1 MRFIFATHERSAQV
15 TRIKDVI
22 TEYRNLG
29 QSDPSRFQMHPVYD
43 DILSQL
49 ADHFLGNWKDQMALV
64 GLGGYGRQEMSPY
77 SDIDLL
83 FLRPEN
89 APEGVYRGIRNMLY
103 LLWDARIE
111 LGHSVRTV
119 EECLHEAVKDLAVL
133 TSLLDTRLLWGNEN
147 LYRELVIQREPLVQA
162 IDPLDLYLRVEAE
175 IRKSSDKFGHTIYL
189 LEPHLKEGPGSL
201 RYIQLIGWLI
211 RLIFGLS
218 SLDDL
223 PIAGI
228 SRPNTLLEVKKARE
242 FLAEVRTRIHFL
254 SGRRDDRLKFDIQP
268 ILAEQMGFKK
278 TTGQLEVEAFMRE
291 YYRHAATLDFFG
303 RRVLARA
310 RLFLR
315 PKVANEFEVRK
326 LKLNDEFYVGAG
338 GIYSYHPDDFGTDWK
353 EMLLTFNKVAQTG
366 CDLDI
371 RLVDMVR
378 SRLDYIRGNP
388 LCEPAATKLFLDIFR
403 YKGSVAK
410 ALSSMMKTGILE
422 RCITEFSRVR
432 FLPRHDLYHQYT
444 VDLHTVKV
452 LEQIDAI
459 ARPDDNR
466 EDTLLITILSSLEN
480 SEVLYLAGLF
490 HDMGKGQGSGHEIKG
505 EAIARSV
512 LNKLGLPAEHMDE
525 VCFLIRNHLAMSHLA
540 FKKDLH
546 DPDLVGRF
554 AETIMSKRRLDMLL
568 LLTCADLRAVGPSAF
583 NSWRHLLLEELY
595 YRTLDVIQGEGLD
608 GEDLNAWIRQIKS
621 TIWELVPIEHRGQEL
636 QEYLDSAQSRYFLDF
651 YPEVIAEHFTDIRN
665 HLLRKK
671 EKSLDL
677 GDVIAKKVDHSGPA
691 YSSITLITLDRAGLF
706 FRIAGTLSSNRINIL
721 SAWTHSI
728 GDLAVGTFHVND
740 IPEGPLDDPQR
751 WERFRADFERVLRG
765 EADVDQLV
773 AARRTSPGPFQSTL
787 LPRLPV
793 KVEIDNAASD
803 RATIVE
809 VYAHDRPGLLYDIS
823 HKLSALELDIILT
836 KITTEVDQVADIFY
850 VQDKDGNKI
859 IDFDRLD
866 EIRTALYDHLI
877 AMEDEHFSFQKQAA
891 L

>member
-1 MRFIFATHERSAQV
+1 MRFIFASHERSAQII
-15 TRIKDVI
+15 RIKDVI
-22 TEYRNLG
+22 TEYRNRG

-43 DILSQL
+43 DVLCQL
-49 ADHFLGNWKDQMALV
+49 ADHFLGNWKDQMALL
-64 GLGGYGRQEMSPY
+64 GLGGYGREEMSPY

-83 FLRPEN
+83 FLRPED

-103 LLWDARIE
+103 MLWDARIE

-119 EECLHEAVKDLAVL
+119 KECLHEAIKDLAVL
-133 TSLLDTRLLWGNEN
+133 TSLLDTRLVWGNESI
-147 LYRELVIQREPLVQA
+147 YRELIIQREPLVQA

-211 RLIFGLS
+211 RLIFGLP

-223 PIAGI
+223 AIAGI
-228 SRPNTLLEVKKARE
+228 SSANTLLEVKNARE

-254 SGRRDDRLKFDIQP
+254 SGRRDDRLKFDLQP
-268 ILAEQMGFKK
+268 ILAEQMGFKE
-278 TTGQLEVEAFMRE
+278 TTGQREVEAFMRE

-315 PKVANEFEVRK
+315 PKVANEFEVKK
-326 LKLNDEFYVGAG
+326 LKLSDEFYIGAG
-338 GIYSYHPDDFGTDWK
+338 GIYNSHPDDFGTDWK
-353 EMLLTFNKVAQTG
+353 EMLFAFNRIAQTG

-371 RLVDMVR
+371 RLVDMAR
-378 SRLDYIRGNP
+378 SRLDYMQSNP

-410 ALSSMMKTGILE
+410 ALNSMMKTGILE
-422 RCITEFSRVR
+422 RCISEFSRVR

-444 VDLHTVKV
+444 VDLHTMKV
-452 LEQIDAI
+452 LEHIDAI
-459 ARPDDNR
+459 ARPNDNR
-466 EDTLLITILSSLEN
+466 EDTLLSSILSSLDN
-480 SEVLYLAGLF
+480 SQVLYLAGLF
-490 HDMGKGQGSGHEIKG
+490 HDMGKGQGTGHEIKG
-505 EAIARSV
+505 ESIARNV
-512 LNKLGLPAEHMDE
+512 LSKLGLPAEHVDE

-546 DPDLVGRF
+546 DLDLVSRF
-554 AETIMSKRRLDMLL
+554 AETVMSKRRLDMLL
-568 LLTCADLRAVGPSAF
+568 LLTCADLRGVGPSAF

-608 GEDLNAWIRQIKS
+608 GEDLNAWIGQIKS

-636 QEYLDSAQSRYFLDF
+636 QEYLDSSRSRYFLDF

-665 HLLRKK
+665 HLLRKR
-671 EKSLDL
+671 EKSLAI
-677 GDVIAKKVDHSGPA
+677 GDVIAKKVDHRGPS
-691 YSSITLITLDRAGLF
+691 YSSITLITLDRPGLF
-706 FRIAGTLSSNRINIL
+706 FRIAGTLSANRINIL

-740 IPEGPLDDPQR
+740 IPEGPLDDPER
-751 WERFRADFERVLRG
+751 WKHFRTDFEKVLSG

-773 AARRTSPGPFQSTL
+773 AVRRSSPGPFQSTL
-787 LPRLPV
+787 LARLPV

-823 HKLSALELDIILT
+823 HKLTALELDIILT
-836 KITTEVDQVADIFY
+836 KITTEVDQAADIFY
-850 VQDKDGNKI
+850 VQDKQGNKI

-866 EIRTALYDHLI
+866 DIKTSLYDHLI